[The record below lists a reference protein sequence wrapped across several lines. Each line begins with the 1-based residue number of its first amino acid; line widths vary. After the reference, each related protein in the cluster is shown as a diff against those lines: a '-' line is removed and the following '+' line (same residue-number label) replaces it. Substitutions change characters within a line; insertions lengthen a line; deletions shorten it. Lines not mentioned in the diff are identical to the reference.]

1 MARAKYLAWIDL
13 ETTGVSEHNDPI
25 LEVGMVITESKAP
38 FTELGDYEAVIEPNP
53 TRFPNWRGLMGS
65 YVTEMHTKNGL
76 IHDITTGAAKSA
88 ARVEQEMIAAL
99 SEVGREHQFMIAGS
113 GVGHFDRKF
122 LATQMPEFCGWLQ
135 YPNLDVGVIRRAF
148 SFCGREDLDAFG
160 QTFATKD
167 DKPHRGLADV
177 RDHLNEMRAYAE
189 LFDTIPQ
196 GGLADG

>member
-13 ETTGVSEHNDPI
+13 ETTGVNEHNDPI
-25 LEVGMVITESKAP
+25 LEVGMVITNADAP
-38 FTELGDYEAVIEPNP
+38 FEELGAYEAVIEPNP
-53 TRFPNWRGLMGS
+53 ARFPNWQGLMNS

-88 ARVEQEMIAAL
+88 QKVEQEMILAL
-99 SEVGREHQFMIAGS
+99 SAVGREHQFMIAGS

-122 LATQMPEFCGWLQ
+122 LATQMPEFVGWLQ

-148 SFCGREDLDAFG
+148 SFSGRSDLDAFG
-160 QTFATKD
+160 QTFASKN

-189 LFDTIPQ
+189 LFESIPRI
-196 GGLADG
+196 GDDDG